1 MKKKQKKDMLNDCLS
16 DKGTAKLNM
25 QFFRL
30 KKKTDL
36 NISTRSNYERLWS
49 RSKNLQSCII
59 RTWKYIHSGW
69 SFKQYLKFDYR
80 MRHIHYYFK
89 SKMFISLLKSLRFS
103 QSTVHIP
110 QVRSTCHCSK
120 DELPNHTD
128 SSLSNRAFCKEFRA
142 CKHF

>member
-1 MKKKQKKDMLNDCLS
+1 MKKKQKKDMFNEWLS
-16 DKGTAKLNM
+16 DKGTAKLYM

-36 NISTRSNYERLWS
+36 NISTRSISETLKPFKKFAVMNQ
-49 RSKNLQSCII
+49 NV

-69 SFKQYLKFDYR
+69 SFKQCLKFDYR
-80 MRHIHYYFK
+80 MRHIHYYFIR
-89 SKMFISLLKSLRFS
+89 KMFISLVKCLRYS
-103 QSTVHIP
+103 QSTGHIP

-128 SSLSNRAFCKEFRA
+128 SPLSNRAFC
-142 CKHF
+142 